1 MQFQYRIQRFIIRTL
16 TRSYFGIRVNG
27 LEHIPSS
34 GPIIIA
40 ANHCSF
46 LDPPII
52 GLGIPRQITY
62 LAKEEL
68 FAIPILGWWL
78 RLVGSYPVAR
88 GRGDVRV
95 LKTALRLLKEGKTL
109 LIFPEGT
116 RSADGIVQPL
126 ESGFAW
132 LAIKANVPVIPL
144 YTADTYRLMPRQAR
158 FPKPGVIRLEVG
170 EPILP
175 ESEDAGDSHERIER
189 FAQRVESVLKKM
201 ESEWK
206 GAANGK
212 EKFRYPAAEA

>member
-16 TRSYFGIRVNG
+16 TRSYLGIRVNG
-27 LEHIPSS
+27 LENIPSS

-68 FAIPILGWWL
+68 FAIPVLGWWL
-78 RLVGSYPVAR
+78 RSVGSYPVAR
-88 GRGDVRV
+88 GRGDVRI

-132 LAIKANVPVIPL
+132 LAIKANVPVIPI

-158 FPKPGVIRLEVG
+158 FPKPGVIRLNVG
-170 EPILP
+170 EPVLP
-175 ESEDAGDSHERIER
+175 EPEDAGDSHERIER
-189 FAQRVESVLKKM
+189 LAKRVESVLKKM

-206 GAANGK
+206 DAVYGK
-212 EKFRYPAAEA
+212 EKIPVSSR